1 MTTKMKNIIKST
13 LLLLCAIGLFTAC
26 DDDLDHNPTLV
37 KPTQFVLNTPAISTT
52 GVVDLANSD
61 SVNLTCSQP
70 DYGFPASTKYTVQIA
85 TKADMSDAADL
96 SQSFTSTHLNLDAA
110 EVAATLTNLELA
122 AGHTEA
128 EFPLTVPVYFR
139 AKAVMTKADG
149 TEIDT
154 TAITSNVVS
163 LQKVFLRFSLPAVTC
178 PENLYITGGFNGWS
192 WDTALQ
198 MVEVYGSRDNANST
212 AVFWHMVY
220 IDGSGIKF
228 NTAKA
233 WDGNERGYAGI
244 TVDPASEK
252 LSEIEASSDGN
263 IASNKPGWYLMVVR
277 TQVNGRNIDYTVTF
291 NEPNVWL
298 MGPVVGNSDWKELE
312 PGMSFTVPST
322 ADGQFVSPKFKAAVP
337 GGDGDG
343 IRFYVKIPGYDWW
356 KAEMIVGGDFG
367 ETITYRGNG
376 GDQARVAG
384 NVGQRVYLNFTSET
398 GEVK

>member
-1 MTTKMKNIIKST
+1 
-13 LLLLCAIGLFTAC
+13 
-26 DDDLDHNPTLV
+26 
-37 KPTQFVLNTPAISTT
+37 
-52 GVVDLANSD
+52 
-61 SVNLTCSQP
+61 
-70 DYGFPASTKYTVQIA
+70 
-85 TKADMSDAADL
+85 MS
-96 SQSFTSTHLNLDAA
+96 
-110 EVAATLTNLELA
+110 LA

-298 MGPVVGNSDWKELE
+298 MGPIVGISDCWKELL

-322 ADGQFVSPKFKAAVP
+322 ADGQVRIA
-337 GGDGDG
+337 
-343 IRFYVKIPGYDWW
+343 
-356 KAEMIVGGDFG
+356 
-367 ETITYRGNG
+367 
-376 GDQARVAG
+376 
-384 NVGQRVYLNFTSET
+384 
-398 GEVK
+398 